1 MVRSKLTDK
10 FLRRPWEDF
19 ERDFKRKYKEENNKS
34 FQGSVAQYVTS
45 GVVKRKGL
53 PDVEDVTSLMKIGLF
68 NKDDETIDNRL
79 NAYFEDE
86 ENKARGYAGAFCDVC
101 KDLILD
107 IPIHPQVTAE
117 IMSMEEAIAKKLDA
131 MNQLNKVIESLGGL
145 KDKLMETQK
154 QAEETLEETNELGV
168 DNKDTQEDK

>member
-19 ERDFKRKYKEENNKS
+19 ERDFKRKDKEENDES

-86 ENKARGYAGAFCDVC
+86 ENKARGYAGAFCDIC
-101 KDLILD
+101 KDLTID
-107 IPIHPQVTAE
+107 IPIHPQVTDE
-117 IMSMEEAIAKKLDA
+117 IMNMEEAIAKKLEA
-131 MNQLNKVIESLGGL
+131 MNQLNKVIESLGDL
-145 KDKLMETQK
+145 KDKLMKTQK
-154 QAEETLEETNELGV
+154 QAEEALEETNELGV

>member
-10 FLRRPWEDF
+10 FLRRTWEDF

-86 ENKARGYAGAFCDVC
+86 DNKARGYVGAFCDIC
-101 KDLILD
+101 KDLTID

-117 IMSMEEAIAKKLDA
+117 IMSMEEAIAKKLEV

-145 KDKLMETQK
+145 KDKLMKTQK
-154 QAEETLEETNELGV
+154 QAEEALEETDELGV
-168 DNKDTQEDK
+168 DNKNTQEDK

>member
-45 GVVKRKGL
+45 GVIKRKGL

-79 NAYFEDE
+79 NAYFKDE
-86 ENKARGYAGAFCDVC
+86 
-101 KDLILD
+101 
-107 IPIHPQVTAE
+107 
-117 IMSMEEAIAKKLDA
+117 
-131 MNQLNKVIESLGGL
+131 
-145 KDKLMETQK
+145 
-154 QAEETLEETNELGV
+154 
-168 DNKDTQEDK
+168 

>member
-1 MVRSKLTDK
+1 MIRSKLTDK
-10 FLRRPWEDF
+10 FLRKHWEDF

-86 ENKARGYAGAFCDVC
+86 ENKARGYAGAFCDIC
-101 KDLILD
+101 KDLTID

-117 IMSMEEAIAKKLDA
+117 IMNMEEAIAKKLEA

-154 QAEETLEETNELGV
+154 QAEEALEETDELGV